1 MLGNFPDDLDGKEFA
16 FNTGDPGSTSGSGRF
31 PGGGNDKP
39 HHYSCLGNPMD
50 KRAWQVLVHV
60 VAKESDMT

>member
-31 PGGGNDKP
+31 PGEGHGNLL
-39 HHYSCLGNPMD
+39 HYSCLGNLMNRGD
-50 KRAWQVLVHV
+50 
-60 VAKESDMT
+60 